1 MKICLLTR
9 SLPVH
14 RTGGLE
20 THAWDLARG
29 LARRGCHVF
38 LLTTAHPDG
47 RREDDIEGVHIH
59 YIPKTLPARY
69 TPLFFPRLNREIL
82 RLHEREGFDLVH
94 SQGFAALT
102 FRPPV
107 RLPLIVTLHG
117 TLFSETPLHRDQFRE
132 FSFFEKVRKVW
143 RHRYR
148 LMMYPFYM
156 RFLRRASLILVD
168 SRFSYNETRRDLP
181 EVEVKL
187 RLVPLGIDLSRI
199 AAPDRASAR
208 ARLGLPQEDV
218 ILFTLSRLEEMK
230 GVDVALRGVAA
241 LESRKQSW
249 RSAVAERDF
258 IYLIGGEGRWRG
270 RLEDMRS
277 QLGISQVKFL
287 GRIPSEQLSDY
298 FAAADLFIQ
307 PERGHPAF
315 GIVTIESLAHGTPV
329 LASDAGATP
338 EIITPEVGWLFKR
351 GDAQQLAESLRNIL
365 PTIGEWRTRAALLR
379 RYVEEH
385 YSLERFLDDTLE
397 VYHQVSAAAKGRG
410 IQT

>member
-20 THAWDLARG
+20 THAWDLAQG

-117 TLFSETPLHRDQFRE
+117 TLFSETPLHRDQFRV

-156 RFLRRASLILVD
+156 RLLRRASLILVD
-168 SRFSYNETRRDLP
+168 SRFSYDETRRDLP
-181 EVEVKL
+181 EVEDRL

-241 LESRKQSW
+241 LESR
-249 RSAVAERDF
+249 DF

-287 GRIPSEQLSDY
+287 GRIPSERLSDY

-338 EIITPEVGWLFKR
+338 EIITSEVGWLFKR
-351 GDAQQLAESLRNIL
+351 GDAQQLAERLRNIL

-385 YSLERFLDDTLE
+385 YSIERFLDDTLK
-397 VYHQVSAAAKGRG
+397 VYHQVSEAAKQGTG
-410 IQT
+410 IP

>member
-1 MKICLLTR
+1 
-9 SLPVH
+9 
-14 RTGGLE
+14 
-20 THAWDLARG
+20 
-29 LARRGCHVF
+29 
-38 LLTTAHPDG
+38 
-47 RREDDIEGVHIH
+47 
-59 YIPKTLPARY
+59 
-69 TPLFFPRLNREIL
+69 LNREIL

-102 FRPPV
+102 FHPPGN
-107 RLPLIVTLHG
+107 LPLIVTLHG

-132 FSFFEKVRKVW
+132 YSFFEKVRKVW
-143 RHRYR
+143 RQRYR

-156 RFLRRASLILVD
+156 RLLRRASLILVD
-168 SRFSYNETRRDLP
+168 SRFSYDETRRDLP
-181 EVEVKL
+181 EAEVKL

-199 AAPDRASAR
+199 SAPDRASAR
-208 ARLGLPQEDV
+208 LRLGLPQEDV

-230 GVDVALRGVAA
+230 GVDVTLRGVAA
-241 LESRKQSW
+241 LES
-249 RSAVAERDF
+249 RDF

-307 PERGHPAF
+307 PEKGQPAF

-338 EIITPEVGWLFKR
+338 EIITSEVGWLFKR
-351 GDAQQLAESLRNIL
+351 GDAQQLAEKLSNIL
-365 PTIGEWRTRAALLR
+365 PAIGEWRTRAALLR

-385 YSLERFLDDTLE
+385 YSLERFLDDTLK
-397 VYHQVSAAAKGRG
+397 VYHQVSEAEKQGTG
-410 IQT
+410 IP

>member
-29 LARRGCHVF
+29 LVRRGFNVF
-38 LLTTAHPDG
+38 ILTTAHPDG
-47 RREDDIEGVHIH
+47 RSEDDIEGVSIH
-59 YIPKTLPARY
+59 YVPKTHPAEY
-69 TPLFFPRLNREIL
+69 SPLFFPRLNREIL
-82 RLHEREGFDLVH
+82 RLHEREKFDLVH

-102 FRPPV
+102 FRQPAD
-107 RLPLIVTLHG
+107 LPLIVTLHG
-117 TLFSETPLHRDQFRE
+117 TLFSETSLHRDQFRE
-132 FSFFEKVRKVW
+132 FSFWGKIGKVW

-156 RFLRRASLILVD
+156 RLLRRASLIFVD
-168 SRFSYNETRRDLP
+168 SRFSYDETRRDLP
-181 EVEVKL
+181 ETEPKL

-199 AAPDRASAR
+199 VSTDRTAARTH
-208 ARLGLPQEDV
+208 LGLPQEDV

-230 GVDVALRGVAA
+230 GLDVALRGIAN
-241 LESRKQSW
+241 LESRN
-249 RSAVAERDF
+249 F

-270 RLEDMRS
+270 RLEDLRS
-277 QLGISQVKFL
+277 RLALSQVKFL
-287 GRIPSEQLSDY
+287 GRIPSEHLSDY

-307 PERGHPAF
+307 PDIGHPAF
-315 GIVTIESLAHGTPV
+315 GIVTVESLAHGTPV
-329 LASDAGATP
+329 LGSDAGATP

-351 GDAQQLAESLRNIL
+351 GDAQQLSEKLRNIL
-365 PTIGEWRTRAALLR
+365 PAIGEWRTRAALLR

-385 YSLERFLDDTLE
+385 YSLERFLDDTIE
-397 VYHQVSAAAKGRG
+397 VYHQVLVSKGRVA
-410 IQT
+410 QT